1 MVEKIWFENHP
12 LKYLLWPL
20 LWPLSL
26 LFGAISKSKRQQYQ
40 SGKKRAYKAPVPVVV
55 VGNITAGGNGKTPV
69 VVWLVEQLQQLGF
82 KPGVVSRGYGAKAP
96 HYPLIL
102 DDNTPAKHCGDEPKL
117 IYRRTGAPVAVDP
130 VRANAV
136 TALLETG
143 VDIIITDD
151 GLQHYALERDI
162 EFVIVDGNRRFG
174 NESLIPLGPL
184 REGVERLAEVDFI
197 ITNGGQAQQG
207 EMPMSLA
214 PSKAINLKTKQQVEV
229 SELNDLV
236 AFAGIGHPPRFFNTL
251 NAMNADVKVT
261 KGFADHQDF
270 DQQELQALAQQG
282 ANVIMTE
289 KDAVKCDSYA
299 QDNWWYLPVS
309 AQFESNDAE
318 RILNRIKEVK
328 ATYGSPSA

>member
-1 MVEKIWFENHP
+1 
-12 LKYLLWPL
+12 
-20 LWPLSL
+20 
-26 LFGAISKSKRQQYQ
+26 
-40 SGKKRAYKAPVPVVV
+40 
-55 VGNITAGGNGKTPV
+55 
-69 VVWLVEQLQQLGF
+69 
-82 KPGVVSRGYGAKAP
+82 
-96 HYPLIL
+96 
-102 DDNTPAKHCGDEPKL
+102 
-117 IYRRTGAPVAVDP
+117 
-130 VRANAV
+130 
-136 TALLETG
+136 
-143 VDIIITDD
+143 
-151 GLQHYALERDI
+151 
-162 EFVIVDGNRRFG
+162 
-174 NESLIPLGPL
+174 
-184 REGVERLAEVDFI
+184 
-197 ITNGGQAQQG
+197 
-207 EMPMSLA
+207 MPMSLA

-229 SELNDLV
+229 SELRDLV

-270 DQQELQALAQQG
+270 DQQELHALAQQG